1 MGIVKENTGCGQA
14 VQIRGPGL
22 GMSAQA
28 TESVVQIVDDNEQN
42 VSLVDRAVSKGWIV
56 RR

>member
-1 MGIVKENTGCGQA
+1 
-14 VQIRGPGL
+14 
-22 GMSAQA
+22 MSAQA

-56 RR
+56 RRKKLRLRMQSP